1 MGKAVKKNGVTL
13 VEMMIAVALLG
24 VLASMGGWLLRS
36 TSQGFTLFQKRS
48 PLQRDAQTALQAVQ
62 GDLLSASKSSIGN
75 FLPDLGFEQVP
86 PALSTAPA
94 TGQWSWS
101 PRPLS
106 MGTSAGVSHRMFI
119 ARYDSS
125 QVWRGRASMLVSVG
139 NWTMDENVDS
149 PGYNLT
155 PGVYS
160 LTARVRDLWIQAS
173 FGANVVLQRWDAG
186 AFVDDIVLIPNAP
199 NWAPVRSTFTVNNP
213 GLYRVQLRHA
223 GAVTA
228 LWNDHSVW
236 YDQIALVPLGNDLTP
251 GSGPLFFLRYDAA
264 LARYRQV
271 RYSLAPAG
279 NSGALVREV
288 LTNGVWVRL
297 GGNLPNIRRLNI
309 TWDGGNNGGPETAF
323 PLILTLESGPV
334 GATGDNFLRLSTR
347 FTPPLP

>member
-1 MGKAVKKNGVTL
+1 
-13 VEMMIAVALLG
+13 
-24 VLASMGGWLLRS
+24 
-36 TSQGFTLFQKRS
+36 
-48 PLQRDAQTALQAVQ
+48 
-62 GDLLSASKSSIGN
+62 
-75 FLPDLGFEQVP
+75 
-86 PALSTAPA
+86 
-94 TGQWSWS
+94 
-101 PRPLS
+101 
-106 MGTSAGVSHRMFI
+106 MFI

-125 QVWRGRASMLVSVG
+125 QVWRGRASLLVSVG
-139 NWTMDENVDS
+139 KWMNDENVDS
-149 PGYNLT
+149 PNYNLT

-160 LTARVRDLWIQAS
+160 LSARVRDLWKIVFPA
-173 FGANVVLQRWDAG
+173 ANVVLQRWNAG
-186 AFVDDIVLIPNAP
+186 AFVDDIVLIPNIPNFPPNNP
-199 NWAPVRSTFTVNNP
+199 NWFPVRSTFTVNNL
-213 GLYRVQLRHA
+213 GIYRVQLRHT
-223 GAVTA
+223 GSVTA
-228 LWNDHSVW
+228 AWNDHSVW
-236 YDQIALVPLGNDLTP
+236 YDQVALVPLGNDLTP